1 MPNKVSFLDVLL
13 TACVPV
19 IWGTTY
25 IVTSQ
30 LLPPGLPVT
39 AAVIRV
45 LPAGLVL
52 ILWMRHLP
60 ARQEWLRLLLLS
72 FLNIGAFQALLFVAA
87 YRLPGGIAALL
98 GACQPLVLM
107 GLIWAVERRAP
118 QALVL
123 VAALVGVGGMALL
136 LDVTHRQ
143 WDMIGL
149 VAAACG
155 AVAMACGI
163 FLTRRWGSSLPVLS
177 LTGWQLALGGAMLLP
192 LALFIEPS
200 LPVLTGW
207 NLVGYAYLCVF
218 GALVAYALWFRGVR
232 RLPAVSVAALGLL
245 SPVTAVILG
254 WGLLGQALHGLQLL
268 GLILVL
274 GSIYAVQWGS
284 ITQR

>member
-1 MPNKVSFLDVLL
+1 MSFFDVLL

-30 LLPPGLPVT
+30 LLPPGLPMT

-52 ILWMRHLP
+52 ILWTRHLP
-60 ARQEWLRLLLLS
+60 ARGECLRLLLLS

-107 GLIWAVERRAP
+107 GLVWVVERRAP
-118 QALVL
+118 RPLILA
-123 VAALVGVGGMALL
+123 AALLGVGGIALL
-136 LDVTHRQ
+136 LDVAHRQ

-149 VAAACG
+149 AAAACG
-155 AVAMACGI
+155 AVVMACGI
-163 FLTRRWGSSLPVLS
+163 YLTRRWGSSLPVLS
-177 LTGWQLALGGAMLLP
+177 LTGWQLLLGGGMLLP
-192 LALFIEPS
+192 LAIFTEPG

-207 NLVGYAYLCVF
+207 NFAGYAYLCVF
-218 GALVAYALWFRGVR
+218 GALIAYALWFRGVR
-232 RLPAVSVAALGLL
+232 RLPSVSVAALGLL

-254 WGLLGQALHGLQLL
+254 WWLLGQQLQGLQLL
-268 GLILVL
+268 GLAPVL
-274 GSIYAVQWGS
+274 ASVYAVQWGS
-284 ITQR
+284 ITQRG